1 MRKHQHSQFR
11 HTSLD
16 WPPPTPPTA
25 LTPHL
30 QMSRAF
36 LASPDT
42 ADTFRAQNCRA
53 EDSRTSAA
61 EAWGA
66 SADQSDQWDQW
77 DQWDN
82 QNHQPQT

>member
-16 WPPPTPPTA
+16 WPPPRPRSD
-25 LTPHL
+25 PHL
-30 QMSRAF
+30 QMSKAF

-53 EDSRTSAA
+53 EASRTSAA

-66 SADQSDQWDQW
+66 SADQSDQWDQSA
-77 DQWDN
+77 N
-82 QNHQPQT
+82 QNRQQMPQT